1 MYNPDL
7 MKKTATIN
15 DVARRAGVSKGT
27 VDRVVHNRGE
37 VSEKSAAKVRKA
49 IEELNYQPNLHAALL
64 ATKNEKVIAC
74 MIPGG
79 DSGTYWGNV
88 SDGLMSQQ
96 EHAGALGVHL
106 EMFFYDMDD
115 LNSFRSTGDKVLGR
129 KPDGVILAP
138 LFMNEAV
145 SLTGKFHEKNIPY
158 LFIDTKLEDE
168 NSLAYIGMPKYQSG
182 YLCASVLTLKARQE
196 DVRKAA
202 IIRAKRDKAG
212 LSDPTVSRREGFLDF
227 MAENY
232 PGCDIVNVMIDPS
245 SSQEEI
251 TMTLSKALEG
261 SGVRHIVVFNS
272 RIHLISGFLDSYK
285 VEGRMVVGFDA
296 LARNLD
302 MLRNGQAD
310 VLITE
315 KAGTMSMNAVRMMTE
330 YLVLY
335 KHPEHKDNFM
345 HMDILTS
352 LNLDNY

>member
-1 MYNPDL
+1 MD
-7 MKKTATIN
+7 KVATIN

-37 VSEKSAAKVRKA
+37 VSEKTAAKVRKA

-74 MIPGG
+74 MIPEGAE
-79 DSGTYWGNV
+79 GTYWGNV
-88 SDGLMSQQ
+88 HDGLMSQQ
-96 EHAGALGVHL
+96 ENAGALGVHL

-115 LNSFRSTGDKVLGR
+115 LSSFMSTGEKVLGSN
-129 KPDGVILAP
+129 PDGVILAP
-138 LFMNEAV
+138 LFMSEAS
-145 SLTGKFHEKNIPY
+145 SLAGKLHDKNIPY

-168 NSLAYIGMPKYQSG
+168 NCLAYIGMPKYQSG
-182 YLCASVLTLKARQE
+182 YLCASVLTLKSRKE
-196 DVRKAA
+196 EVMKAA

-227 MAENY
+227 MTENY
-232 PGCDIVNVMIDPS
+232 PGCEVINVMIDPT

-251 TMTLSKALEG
+251 AGTISKALEG
-261 SGVRHIVVFNS
+261 SGVRHIVVLNS
-272 RIHLISGFLDSYK
+272 RIHLISGFLENFVAD
-285 VEGRMVVGFDA
+285 GRMVVGFDA
-296 LARNLD
+296 LSKNLD
-302 MLRNGQAD
+302 MLRNGQVD

-315 KAGTMSMNAVRMMTE
+315 KTGTMSMSAVRMMTE

-335 KHPEHKDNFM
+335 KHPEHKDNHM